1 MALLENL
8 KAELA
13 NVERLQDIL
22 NLAAHNL
29 EDYKKFVMVA
39 QVRNGDPLAF
49 LGEMDDLG
57 TAGAGCNPE
66 YKEVGIVN
74 KMKRWELG
82 DWSMANKMCYKS
94 LEGSIAEFSLKGG
107 TEKAEAVEFMTQV
120 YIPKVVEALN
130 KAVWRWGWFGDK
142 EAKNISDGG
151 QITDGVDTSLFT
163 VADGLFKQI
172 FAACAENAD
181 QLTAIEANTKTT
193 YKAQKEA
200 ILAEGVATGIVDK
213 VLMDADARI
222 SASNGAML
230 LMTKA
235 MADALAY
242 DLKKLY
248 NHVIHWETLFE
259 GFDVAEYNGVKVAR
273 ISVWD
278 RFIKAY
284 ENDGTKINKPYR
296 IIFTNPSNLMLASD
310 ANDLVSE
317 ANVYFDERTRENLVY
332 AQGKFGA
339 MLKEDDMV
347 HAAY

>member
-29 EDYKKFVMVA
+29 EDYKKFVA
-39 QVRNGDPLAF
+39 ISQVRNGDPLAF
-49 LGEMDDLG
+49 LGDMDDIG

-82 DWSMANKMCYKS
+82 DWSIANKMCYTA

-107 TEKAEAVEFMTQV
+107 TEKAEATEFLTQV
-120 YIPKVVEALN
+120 YIPKFTDALN

-142 EAKNISDGG
+142 EAKNISAGG
-151 QITDGVDTSLFT
+151 QITDGVDVNLFT
-163 VADGLFKQI
+163 VEDGLFKRI
-172 FAACAENAD
+172 FAACANNAD
-181 QLTAIEANTKTT
+181 QHTEIEANTKAT
-193 YKAQKEA
+193 YKEQKEA
-200 ILAEGVATGIVDK
+200 MLAKGVATGIVDK

-242 DLKKLY
+242 DMKQSH
-248 NHVIHWETLFE
+248 NVIMPWETLFE

-284 ENDGTKINKPYR
+284 ENDGAKLNKPYR
-296 IIFTNPSNLMLASD
+296 IVFSNPSNLLLASD

-317 ANVYFDERTRENLVY
+317 ANVYFDERTRENLIY
-332 AQGKFGA
+332 AQGKFGS